1 MRVVLVSGGV
11 ISGVGKGIIASSAG
25 LLLKTTGLRVTA
37 IKIDPYLNM
46 DAGTLGPLEHG
57 ECFVLADG
65 GESDLDLGN
74 YERYLG
80 IQLSRDNNITTGK
93 IYHEVISRE
102 RKGTYL
108 GRTVQVVPHI
118 TDMIVEWITRVA
130 KVPVDDS
137 GEEPDVCIIELGG
150 TVGDIES
157 APFVEALVQ
166 LRHKLSRDP
175 NSSFFNIQVSF
186 VPLIHGEEKTKPTQ
200 HAIKQMRSAGLIP
213 DLIACRCDTTLVD
226 GTIRKIASSCQ
237 VDYEQVIGVH
247 DMETVYQVPLLLHEQ
262 GLLQRLTSGLE
273 LDKLSMSPAVRENGA
288 ALWELWKKTV
298 IVPKDSTPVQIALV
312 GKYTSML
319 DSYLSVIKAL
329 EHAAMR
335 CRRKLSLLPVDSEH
349 LEASTQKSD
358 PAKYHKAWQTVC
370 EAQGVIV
377 PGGFG
382 SRGIEGMI
390 ACAKWARENKRNY
403 LGICLGMQVATVEI
417 SRSLCGRSK
426 ATSEE
431 WVDDINSKD
440 ADNHAV
446 VFMPESSKE
455 QLGGTMRLGTR
466 PSLFQPG
473 SEWSKLRALY
483 GGASEI
489 HERHRHRYEVN
500 PARVDELEEAG
511 LHFVAKDETGNR
523 MEAFELKDHPFFVG
537 LQAHPEFLSKVTK
550 SSPPFLG
557 LVAAS
562 AGILDQII
570 EEVKIEGLSMNGV
583 AEF

>member
-11 ISGVGKGIIASSAG
+11 ISGVGKGIIGHQGTS
-25 LLLKTTGLRVTA
+25 KDA
-37 IKIDPYLNM
+37 IDHLSPVLMEQIDPYLNM

-150 TVGDIES
+150 TIGDIES

-166 LRHKLSRDP
+166 LRHKLNRDP
-175 NSSFFNIQVSF
+175 DSSFFNIQVSF

-262 GLLQRLTSGLE
+262 GLLQRLRTGLE
-273 LDKLSMSPAVRENGA
+273 LDKLSMAPAVSANGA

-298 IVPKDSTPVQIALV
+298 MVPKDTMPVQIALV

-335 CRRKLSLLPVDSEH
+335 CRRKLNLVPVDSEH
-349 LEASTQKSD
+349 LEAATQKSD
-358 PAKYHKAWQTVC
+358 PAKFHKAWQTVC
-370 EAQGVIV
+370 EADGVIV
-377 PGGFG
+377 PAELTCLVDV
-382 SRGIEGMI
+382 SGIAELT
-390 ACAKWARENKRNY
+390 RLRRRRSPLNS
-403 LGICLGMQVATVEI
+403 
-417 SRSLCGRSK
+417 SRSSGAR
-426 ATSEE
+426 
-431 WVDDINSKD
+431 
-440 ADNHAV
+440 V
-446 VFMPESSKE
+446 VA
-455 QLGGTMRLGTR
+455 
-466 PSLFQPG
+466 PG
-473 SEWSKLRALY
+473 SNAQQSRL
-483 GGASEI
+483 
-489 HERHRHRYEVN
+489 
-500 PARVDELEEAG
+500 P
-511 LHFVAKDETGNR
+511 
-523 MEAFELKDHPFFVG
+523 
-537 LQAHPEFLSKVTK
+537 
-550 SSPPFLG
+550 
-557 LVAAS
+557 
-562 AGILDQII
+562 
-570 EEVKIEGLSMNGV
+570 
-583 AEF
+583 

>member
-1 MRVVLVSGGV
+1 MDAKRQFDRWDTVTAEVAAGINIGSPWESGSGGKPK
-11 ISGVGKGIIASSAG
+11 STGEKTSSAG
-25 LLLKTTGLRVTA
+25 LLLKTTGLRVT
-37 IKIDPYLNM
+37 IDPYLNM

-74 YERYLG
+74 YERYFG

-137 GEEPDVCIIELGG
+137 GEDPDVCIIELGG

-166 LRHKLSRDP
+166 QLSRDP

-213 DLIACRCDTTLVD
+213 DLDLGKQPTDSEPAIIACRCDTTLVD
-226 GTIRKIASSCQ
+226 GAIRKIASSCQ

-273 LDKLSMSPAVRENGA
+273 LGKLSMSPAVRENGA

-298 IVPKDSTPVQIALV
+298 IVPKGSTPVQIAMV
-312 GKYTSML
+312 GKYTSVL

-349 LEASTQKSD
+349 LKASTQKSD
-358 PAKYHKAWQTVC
+358 PAKYHKA
-370 EAQGVIV
+370 
-377 PGGFG
+377 
-382 SRGIEGMI
+382 
-390 ACAKWARENKRNY
+390 
-403 LGICLGMQVATVEI
+403 
-417 SRSLCGRSK
+417 
-426 ATSEE
+426 
-431 WVDDINSKD
+431 
-440 ADNHAV
+440 
-446 VFMPESSKE
+446 
-455 QLGGTMRLGTR
+455 
-466 PSLFQPG
+466 
-473 SEWSKLRALY
+473 
-483 GGASEI
+483 
-489 HERHRHRYEVN
+489 
-500 PARVDELEEAG
+500 
-511 LHFVAKDETGNR
+511 
-523 MEAFELKDHPFFVG
+523 
-537 LQAHPEFLSKVTK
+537 
-550 SSPPFLG
+550 
-557 LVAAS
+557 
-562 AGILDQII
+562 
-570 EEVKIEGLSMNGV
+570 
-583 AEF
+583 